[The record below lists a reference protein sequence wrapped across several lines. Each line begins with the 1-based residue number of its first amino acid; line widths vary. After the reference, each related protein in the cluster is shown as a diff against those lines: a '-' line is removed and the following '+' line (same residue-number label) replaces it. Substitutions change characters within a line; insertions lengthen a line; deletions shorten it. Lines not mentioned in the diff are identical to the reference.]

1 MTTSVA
7 AASLRDKLEQRLRE
21 LDEALDG
28 MDEAKAGQR
37 PAEGEWCCKEVLS
50 HLMGDE
56 GEGYVPGLRRF
67 IDEDTPLIGVM
78 VGLPYY
84 SPARQAMS
92 LAEMR
97 SGVRRR
103 YQEVGGFL
111 GGMGDEQ
118 LARKGRV
125 PLLRETPIGE
135 YPTLAQWVGA
145 LLDLH
150 LPDHINQIRGAR
162 QQPRAQ

>member
-1 MTTSVA
+1 MTISRA
-7 AASLRDKLEQRLRE
+7 AISLGDKLGQRLRE

-28 MDEAKAGQR
+28 IDEAKAGQR
-37 PAEGEWCCKEVLS
+37 PMEGDWCCKEVLS

-56 GEGYVPGLRRF
+56 GERYVTSLRRF

-84 SPARQAMS
+84 TSARQAMS

-97 SGVRRR
+97 SGVRGQ
-103 YQEVGGFL
+103 YQEIADFL
-111 GGMGDEQ
+111 SGLDDSQ
-118 LARKGRV
+118 FARKARV
-125 PLLRETPIGE
+125 PLLKDTPIGE

-150 LPDHINQIRGAR
+150 LPDHVDQIRSAH
-162 QQPRAQ
+162 